1 MLRASLLF
9 RKRNQKSRGS
19 FRYAAHKVQVGEQDL
34 LLNFDLLKSYLVHV
48 VTSKGVPVLSD
59 HKVAFMHISSTYSL
73 HPDVRTKRGGKA
85 EVKEWAHVEAWKLR
99 SLLSA
104 LQRLANKKI
113 KVLKKL
119 FAVQMRWISADELDD
134 HDDAEPEDSSDALV
148 PADEVDDNVAEH
160 EDDVLGAINDLGHDA
175 EPDAS
180 NDLGHD
186 AEPGASN
193 DSGHDAPSGAGS
205 DSGAESSADK
215 SIPKVPKDL

>member
-1 MLRASLLF
+1 MYIRLR
-9 RKRNQKSRGS
+9 
-19 FRYAAHKVQVGEQDL
+19 
-34 LLNFDLLKSYLVHV
+34 
-48 VTSKGVPVLSD
+48 
-59 HKVAFMHISSTYSL
+59 
-73 HPDVRTKRGGKA
+73 
-85 EVKEWAHVEAWKLR
+85 
-99 SLLSA
+99 
-104 LQRLANKKI
+104 NKKI

-119 FAVQMRWISADELDD
+119 FAVQMRWISADELDE

-148 PADEVDDNVAEH
+148 PADEVDDDVAEH

-186 AEPGASN
+186 AEPDASNDLGHDAEPGASN
-193 DSGHDAPSGAGS
+193 DSGHDAASGAGS